1 MEKTTKRIIGIVVG
15 FLLWAFFFIQEEF
28 AFYGIYSLISYNV
41 HEISSFIPLICLLV
55 TIIWLVFLI
64 KQIIQ
69 KKAAKA
75 DKRFALLL
83 VILLMLQMN
92 YFSIQKQKVSATMVV
107 TIQSVDSRN
116 GTIKVINA
124 NGDEKHAIVLEAP
137 DLFRNM
143 VVAGEQ
149 RYLVSYDYEKNNP
162 NVGRLSGLT
171 ILTKEV
177 QEQAHFVSS
186 FFDIYENSFD

>member
-15 FLLWAFFFIQEEF
+15 FLLWAFLFIKVEFGFFC
-28 AFYGIYSLISYNV
+28 IYYLLSYNV
-41 HEISSFIPLICLLV
+41 NDISSVITLIC
-55 TIIWLVFLI
+55 
-64 KQIIQ
+64 
-69 KKAAKA
+69 
-75 DKRFALLL
+75 
-83 VILLMLQMN
+83 
-92 YFSIQKQKVSATMVV
+92 
-107 TIQSVDSRN
+107 VDSRN